1 MWVVAIVAGW
11 LLQKIELLQN
21 IKRQAERRSKIM
33 QAWESCMDKI
43 MVQEQPGQHT
53 GQ

>member
-1 MWVVAIVAGW
+1 MAGW

-21 IKRQAERRSKIM
+21 IKRQAERKSKRM
-33 QAWESCMDKI
+33 QAWESGMDKV